1 MVSACCTEQS
11 LDHTPYVGRFAP
23 SPSGPLHAG
32 SAVAA
37 LASYLDARAHGGTWL
52 VRMEDLDAPR
62 NVRGSDQLILQQ
74 LQFLGMPWDGQV
86 LYQSRRL
93 SAYQQSYSFLLSLNL
108 VYPCGCTRREIADS
122 VLRVHG
128 HRPEGE
134 RPYPGTC
141 RSGPPE
147 GRQAL
152 SWRLRV
158 PEGQTSFHDR
168 WLGSMEQEVGQAVGD
183 FVVRRADDI
192 WAYQLAV
199 VVDDAYQ
206 GVTHVVRGEDLL
218 SSTAR
223 QVLLFNLL
231 GLSPPKYLHVPVVT
245 DETGQK
251 LSKQN
256 GAAPLNMRDPLG
268 VLHRAWLELGFDPLP
283 VADLR
288 GFWSAAISV
297 WGQGLSRAN
306 LHGIHRRIYDPR

>member
-1 MVSACCTEQS
+1 MVTVCCTEQPS
-11 LDHTPYVGRFAP
+11 AHSPYVGRFAP

-37 LASYLDARAHGGTWL
+37 LASYLDARAHGGSWL
-52 VRMEDLDAPR
+52 VRMEDLDSPR
-62 NVRGSDQLILQQ
+62 NVPEADQVILQQ
-74 LQFLGMPWDGQV
+74 LQGLGMQWDGDV

-93 SAYQQSYSFLLSLNL
+93 SAYQQSYEALLSLTL

-122 VLRVHG
+122 VLHLQG
-128 HRPEGE
+128 HFPEGE

-141 RSGPPE
+141 RSGCPE
-147 GRQAL
+147 GRQAR

-158 PEGQTSFHDR
+158 PEGLTSFHDR
-168 WLGSMEQEVGQAVGD
+168 WLGAVAQDVGQAVGD
-183 FVVRRADDI
+183 FVVRRADGV

-223 QVLLFNLL
+223 QLVLARLL
-231 GLSPPKYLHVPVVT
+231 GLPEPKYLHVPVVT
-245 DETGQK
+245 DEAGQK

-256 GAAPLNMRDPLG
+256 GATALDMRDPLG
-268 VLHRAWLELGFDPLP
+268 VLQRAWLALGFDPLP
-283 VADLR
+283 VGDISQ
-288 GFWSAAISV
+288 FWSAAIPV

>member
-1 MVSACCTEQS
+1 MVTVCCTDQPS
-11 LDHTPYVGRFAP
+11 DNSPYVGRFAP

-37 LASYLDARAHGGTWL
+37 LASYLDARAHGGSWL
-52 VRMEDLDAPR
+52 VRMEDLDTPR
-62 NVRGSDQLILQQ
+62 NVQGADQYILQQ
-74 LQFLGMPWDGQV
+74 LQALGMLWDGQV

-93 SAYQQSYSFLLSLNL
+93 SAYQQSYSALLSLNL
-108 VYPCGCTRREIADS
+108 VYPCSCTRREIADS
-122 VLRVHG
+122 VLRSHG

-141 RSGPPE
+141 RSGRPE

-158 PEGQTSFHDR
+158 PEGLTSFHDR
-168 WLGSMEQEVGQAVGD
+168 WLGPMEQDVGQAVGD

-223 QVLLFNLL
+223 QLVLAQLL
-231 GLSPPKYLHVPVVT
+231 GLPQLTYLHVPVVA
-245 DETGQK
+245 DEAGQK

-256 GAAPLNMRDPLG
+256 GAAALDMRDPLA
-268 VLHRAWLELGFDPLP
+268 VLQRAWRDLGFNPLP
-283 VADLR
+283 VKDVS
-288 GFWSAAISV
+288 GFWPAAIFV

>member
-1 MVSACCTEQS
+1 MVTVCCTNLPLVE
-11 LDHTPYVGRFAP
+11 PAYVGRFAP

-37 LASYLDARAHGGTWL
+37 LASYLDAKAHNGTWL
-52 VRMEDLDAPR
+52 VRMEDLDTPR
-62 NVRGSDQLILQQ
+62 NVPGADRVILQQ
-74 LQFLGMPWDGQV
+74 LEALGMQWDGEV

-93 SAYQQSYSFLLSLNL
+93 GVYQQAFDALLSLNL

-122 VLRVHG
+122 VLRMQG
-128 HRPEGE
+128 HFPEGE

-141 RSGPPE
+141 RPGLPK

-158 PEGQTSFHDR
+158 DQGQIAFKDR
-168 WLGSMEQEVGQAVGD
+168 WQGPVTQDVAHAVGD
-183 FVVRRADDI
+183 FVLRRADGI

-199 VVDDAYQ
+199 VVDDAEQ

-223 QVLLFNLL
+223 QLMLGEML
-231 GLSPPKYLHVPVVT
+231 GLVRPEYLHVPLVM
-245 DETGQK
+245 DAEGQK

-256 GAAPLNMRDPLG
+256 GAAALDLSDPLG
-268 VLHRAWLELGFDPLP
+268 VLTRAWVALGFDPLP
-283 VADLR
+283 VVDVK
-288 GFWSAAISV
+288 GFWTAAIPV
-297 WGQGLSRAN
+297 WVQGLSRAN
-306 LHGIHRRIYDPR
+306 LHGINHRFYDPH

>member
-1 MVSACCTEQS
+1 MVTVCCTEQPS
-11 LDHTPYVGRFAP
+11 AQFPYVGRFAP

-32 SAVAA
+32 SVVAA
-37 LASYLDARAHGGTWL
+37 LASYLDARTHGGSWL

-62 NVRGSDQLILQQ
+62 NVHGADQVILQQ
-74 LQFLGMPWDGQV
+74 LQTLGMQWDGEV

-93 SAYQQSYSFLLSLNL
+93 SAYQQSYDALLSLNL
-108 VYPCGCTRREIADS
+108 TYPCGCTRREIADS
-122 VLRVHG
+122 VLRMQG
-128 HRPEGE
+128 HFPEGE

-141 RSGPPE
+141 RSGQPE

-158 PEGQTSFHDR
+158 PEGRTSFEDR
-168 WLGSMEQEVGQAVGD
+168 WVGAMEQEVSQVVGD
-183 FVVRRADDI
+183 FVLRRADGI

-199 VVDDAYQ
+199 VVDDAHQ

-223 QVLLFNLL
+223 QLVLFNLL
-231 GLSPPKYLHVPVVT
+231 GLSPPTYLHVPVVT
-245 DETGQK
+245 DEAGQK

-256 GAAPLNMRDPLG
+256 GAAAIDLSDPLG
-268 VLHRAWLELGFDPLP
+268 VLQRAWLALGFDPLP
-283 VADLR
+283 VAQVSQ
-288 GFWSAAISV
+288 FWAAAIPV
-297 WGQGLSRAN
+297 WVQGLSRAN

>member
-1 MVSACCTEQS
+1 MVTVCCIKQPS
-11 LDHTPYVGRFAP
+11 DHAPYVGRFAP

-37 LASYLDARAHGGTWL
+37 LASYLDARAHGGSWL

-62 NVRGSDQLILQQ
+62 NVSGADQLILQQ
-74 LQFLGMPWDGQV
+74 LRTLGMVWDGQV

-93 SAYQQSYSFLLSLNL
+93 SAYQHSYSALLSLNL

-122 VLRVHG
+122 VLRMHG
-128 HRPEGE
+128 HHPDGE

-141 RSGPPE
+141 RSGRPE

-168 WLGSMEQEVGQAVGD
+168 WLGPMEQDVGQAVGD
-183 FVVRRADDI
+183 FVIRRADDI

-206 GVTHVVRGEDLL
+206 RVTHVVRGEDLL

-223 QVLLFNLL
+223 QLVLAELL
-231 GLSPPKYLHVPVVT
+231 GLPQPKYLHVPVVT
-245 DETGQK
+245 DEAGQK

-256 GAAPLNMRDPLG
+256 GAAALDMRDPLG
-268 VLHRAWLELGFDPLP
+268 VLQRAWLDLGFNPLP
-283 VADLR
+283 VTDVS

>member
-1 MVSACCTEQS
+1 MVIVCCTEQP

-37 LASYLDARAHGGTWL
+37 LASYLDARAHGGSWL

-62 NVRGSDQLILQQ
+62 NVRGADQLILQQ
-74 LQFLGMPWDGQV
+74 FQALGMQWDGKV

-93 SAYQQSYSFLLSLNL
+93 SAYQQSYSVLLSLNL

-122 VLRVHG
+122 VLRVRG
-128 HRPEGE
+128 QRPEGE

-141 RSGPPE
+141 RSGRPE

-158 PEGQTSFHDR
+158 PAGQTSFHDR
-168 WLGSMEQEVGQAVGD
+168 WLGPMEQEVGQAVGD

-223 QVLLFNLL
+223 QLLLFNLL
-231 GLSPPKYLHVPVVT
+231 GLSPPTYLHVPVVM
-245 DETGQK
+245 DALGQK

-256 GAAPLNMRDPLG
+256 GAAAIDLSDPLG
-268 VLHRAWLELGFDPLP
+268 VLQRAWLALGFDSLP
-283 VADLR
+283 VADVSE
-288 GFWSAAISV
+288 FWLAAISV
-297 WGQGLSRAN
+297 WGQGQSRAN